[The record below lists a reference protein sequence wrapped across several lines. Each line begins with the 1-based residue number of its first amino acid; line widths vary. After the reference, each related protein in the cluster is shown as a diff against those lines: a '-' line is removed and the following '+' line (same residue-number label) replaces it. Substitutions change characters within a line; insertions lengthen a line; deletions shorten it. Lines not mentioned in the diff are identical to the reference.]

1 MIMYNYKLT
10 RLPKNTIEI
19 IVDIVKETVSKE
31 YEAAFARLLLNYEQP
46 GFRKGK
52 VPAKIAEK
60 QIKKETVYEELIRKT
75 VPEIYQDIIKKESLK
90 PVISPKIELIKA
102 KENEDWQIKISLA
115 EKPLIDLGNYKDALI
130 KTKSEQKKDEI
141 WVPGK
146 QSQKE
151 ELSEQEKSKRQQELL
166 NKLLSKLLDS
176 SKCEISDLII
186 EEELNQRLSNL
197 LNDIQKIGLTV
208 ESYLKSKN
216 LTQEKLRENYKA
228 EIEQTYK
235 LEFLLGEI
243 ADKENIKVE
252 TSDLEKIFAS
262 ISDLKEKE
270 AAKAN
275 SYFYASVL
283 RKQKTLDYLLNL

>member
-1 MIMYNYKLT
+1 M
-10 RLPKNTIEI
+10 
-19 IVDIVKETVSKE
+19 
-31 YEAAFARLLLNYEQP
+31 
-46 GFRKGK
+46 
-52 VPAKIAEK
+52 
-60 QIKKETVYEELIRKT
+60 
-75 VPEIYQDIIKKESLK
+75 
-90 PVISPKIELIKA
+90 
-102 KENEDWQIKISLA
+102 
-115 EKPLIDLGNYKDALI
+115 GNYKEALI
-130 KTKSEQKKDEI
+130 KIKTEQKKEDI

-146 QSQKE
+146 QSQKP
-151 ELSEQEKSKRQQELL
+151 ELSEQEKSKKQQELL
-166 NKLLSKLLDS
+166 NKILSKLLDS
-176 SKCEISDLII
+176 AKCEISDLII